1 MSIERFAALR
11 RSVLRLLYSSL
22 LAGTNLSWLGFMR
35 TSVPVLGWESMEC
48 VLHGEAFHFGSNNT
62 IRNGLSFAMKQAR
75 ARITYFS

>member
-1 MSIERFAALR
+1 
-11 RSVLRLLYSSL
+11 
-22 LAGTNLSWLGFMR
+22 
-35 TSVPVLGWESMEC
+35 MEC